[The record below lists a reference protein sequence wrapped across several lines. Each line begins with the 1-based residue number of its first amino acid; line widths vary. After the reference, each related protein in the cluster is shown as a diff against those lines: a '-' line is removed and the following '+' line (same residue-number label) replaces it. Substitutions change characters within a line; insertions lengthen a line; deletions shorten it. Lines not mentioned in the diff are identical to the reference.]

1 MIYGYVRVSTKKQ
14 KIDSQIY
21 ILELYAKDNGFI
33 FDEIVSE
40 KCSAKKMLSDR
51 KVFKKLLKKF
61 EYGDT
66 LVVTEFDRLGRYSE
80 ITDDIFKL
88 QELISISIVDNEL
101 EIDENIKNI
110 LIRSIISVHEGKT
123 ISKRVKRGLATA
135 KKNGIN
141 LGRPKN
147 KDKVPK
153 KFIEKYDAY
162 KNGEYGD
169 ISVKKF
175 CEICDIGRST
185 YYKYEKLLNEL
196 EKDVIEYNCKKN
208 KF

>member
-14 KIDSQIY
+14 KVDSQIES
-21 ILELYAKDNGFI
+21 LELYAEENGFV

-40 KCSAKKMLSDR
+40 KCSGKKKLSDR

-61 EYGDT
+61 EDGDT

-80 ITDDIFKL
+80 IIDDILELQKL
-88 QELISISIVDNEL
+88 INISLVDNEL
-101 EIDENIKNI
+101 DMNENIKNI
-110 LIRSIISVHEGKT
+110 LIKSIISVHEGKI

-162 KNGEYGD
+162 NNGEYGD
-169 ISVKKF
+169 ISVKEF

-185 YYKYEKLLNEL
+185 YYKYVNSLDKR
-196 EKDVIEYNCKKN
+196 DVIEFNCKRK
-208 KF
+208 